1 MRRQVQKTPLDLVS
15 RLMFQAG
22 KTKDL
27 VPKTTAGLTLQKQE
41 ITIP

>member
-27 VPKTTAGLTLQKQE
+27 VHKKLQG
-41 ITIP
+41 

>member
-1 MRRQVQKTPLDLVS
+1 MRRQGEERALDLVS

-27 VPKTTAGLTLQKQE
+27 VPKKLQG
-41 ITIP
+41 